1 VPVSGAVDFHLRRV
15 GFRTGT
21 ADELMALHAVE
32 APIEA
37 ERRSDRVPQPVESYI
52 AFARNLPSQFDDHA
66 WLVEA
71 SDGSP
76 VAAGFCWSNSAGD
89 PRVMECDLFVRRD
102 RRRQGIG
109 SRLLA
114 TICNKTLKE
123 GRTLLTWSTF
133 DAVPA
138 GEAFSR
144 RVGARLARVNR
155 TSELVLADVDWTM
168 IESWTRAERARDL
181 GYRLEMIDGA
191 FPEHLRADAATLHHI
206 MQTAPREDLDVGD
219 VIVDAE
225 FVAELDRALIEAGRR
240 DGRCSYVIPPGH
252 VSAGLK
258 SPSSRGIPAPS
269 FNRTPASTSL
279 IAGWGSPSGRR
290 RPCSNGSDTSGRRLD
305 GCGRTMRSPTRPC
318 SRSTTRSASRSP
330 THAPSGRQTS
340 ATFSAHSADGRF
352 GYGRR
357 RRRTHSTTIAL
368 TGERS
373 VEPAIR
379 ATPLRRASAR
389 SALAHGRGRSSH
401 FDRAKA
407 SRCSIHVA
415 RSCVGGGT

>member
-1 VPVSGAVDFHLRRV
+1 MPVSGAVDFHQRRV

-37 ERRSDRVPQPVESYI
+37 ERGSNRIPQPVESYI
-52 AFARNLPSQFDDHA
+52 AFARKLPSQFDDHA

-71 SDGSP
+71 SGGRS

-89 PRVMECDLFVRRD
+89 PRVMECDVFVRRD
-102 RRRQGIG
+102 RRGQGIG

-114 TICNKTLKE
+114 TICNETLKE
-123 GRTLLTWSTF
+123 GRILLTWSTF

-144 RVGARLARVNR
+144 RVGARVARVNR
-155 TSELVLADVDWTM
+155 TSELELADVDWTM

-225 FVAELDRALIEAGRR
+225 FVAELDRALIEAGRTRWTVFVR
-240 DGRCSYVIPPGH
+240 DP
-252 VSAGLK
+252 AG
-258 SPSSRGIPAPS
+258 A
-269 FNRTPASTSL
+269 
-279 IAGWGSPSGRR
+279 
-290 RPCSNGSDTSGRRLD
+290 
-305 GCGRTMRSPTRPC
+305 
-318 SRSTTRSASRSP
+318 
-330 THAPSGRQTS
+330 
-340 ATFSAHSADGRF
+340 
-352 GYGRR
+352 
-357 RRRTHSTTIAL
+357 
-368 TGERS
+368 
-373 VEPAIR
+373 
-379 ATPLRRASAR
+379 
-389 SALAHGRGRSSH
+389 
-401 FDRAKA
+401 
-407 SRCSIHVA
+407 
-415 RSCVGGGT
+415 CVGGTEVTFESWDPGTVFQQNTGIDLAHRGLGLAKWAKAAMLERIRHERPEVGRVRTGNAFSNAPMLAINDALGFTVTNTRTEWQADVGDLLRALR